1 MNPNQPRHRGW
12 RTKEEARK
20 RKHDV
25 PAPPIPVAPPAP
37 MNPVAPPPVIPA
49 VPPPPRSPQ
58 PDLMFYEDVIGSS
71 RMQARPSTSSVP
83 RNKGKSV
90 ATPSMSHDT
99 ITISSSSA
107 TTKQTSDG
115 DFVPPPSFDYD
126 DEVQSRYTAH
136 RVRAGKA
143 KVVESSSQAKKGPQ
157 LRGGRKS
164 SANPSLF
171 DARSPLPKPKPQV
184 LGLVSKRAQ
193 EYAFGKDLKKRYF
206 PDSEDLVFL
215 LKDDHLY

>member
-25 PAPPIPVAPPAP
+25 PAPPIPVAPP
-37 MNPVAPPPVIPA
+37 PVITV
-49 VPPPPRSPQ
+49 VPPPPRFPQ

-71 RMQARPSTSSVP
+71 RMQARPSTSSVA

-90 ATPSMSHDT
+90 ATPLMSHDT
-99 ITISSSSA
+99 TTTSSSA
-107 TTKQTSDG
+107 TTNNTSDG
-115 DFVPPPSFDYD
+115 DYVPPPSFDYD

-164 SANPSLF
+164 SANPSFF

-206 PDSEDLVFL
+206 PDSEDLMFL
-215 LKDDHLY
+215 LKDDHLF